1 VSFRPDFNMKAPRLS
16 DLPRSGPLFF
26 CDLVQKH
33 KVLLVV
39 TSQDR
44 SIFVLHTRTA
54 KVLQHLENIHA
65 LRYQITVKPNDLLQ
79 GAEPRHDQ
87 CKEGDISTNVYI
99 YGDRSLASSVG
110 ATLSKMRVFLQDP
123 EDLAANIQYENPH
136 YYDVP
141 QPKLPLSE
149 STSNEVMSTNTGGP
163 GMEQDVLKIL
173 DSLDSSDKL
182 EEAVV
187 SVEIMT
193 DLLRLVKLPFSDSL
207 SAEALPQPPKA
218 GVGLHETERIK
229 QFW

>member
-1 VSFRPDFNMKAPRLS
+1 MKAPRLS

-33 KVLLVV
+33 KVFLVV

-65 LRYQITVKPNDLLQ
+65 LRYQITLKPNDLLQ
-79 GAEPRHDQ
+79 GAEPRHGQ

-123 EDLAANIQYENPH
+123 ENLPANIPYENPH

-141 QPKLPLSE
+141 RPKLPLSE
-149 STSNEVMSTNTGGP
+149 PTSTEVISTKTGGP
-163 GMEQDVLKIL
+163 GLEHDVLKIL

-193 DLLRLVKLPFSDSL
+193 DLLRLLKLPSSDSL
-207 SAEALPQPPKA
+207 PAEALPQPPKA
-218 GVGLHETERIK
+218 GVGLHKTERIK